1 MAFYDINGNVGVE
14 SLRDINGDLA
24 VNFAYDID
32 GTPYPIDGGGDLP
45 TPVDNYTDVL
55 FAQGD
60 IYVRLVGS
68 KLYRSMDGGK
78 TFPVSI
84 DVSNIGIIKNIH
96 VFTDGTLNVFGHTKA
111 YYSDDWELL
120 RESTVLDI
128 NGDPFVPS
136 TYDNFTI
143 SRHNEHIITVGGVEM
158 YVFGNY
164 CISDEYHTN
173 KNVWYTIDKGH
184 TYKSAYF
191 FGLTNVRHI
200 HNVYFYPADN
210 SFWITT
216 GDSDAESKVIKGY
229 YDSANDIW
237 SWTTLGTGFYY
248 KWAGMAIYN
257 DDVYYALDH
266 TPGSVRKCSI
276 IDVPTVANHIA
287 ILSNTPND
295 CINVI
300 IDSETGEM
308 VVGLSIYGGNEST
321 ARLLYYSANR
331 RTFDTVNL
339 DPPEYYPYSDTM
351 YYGMCGITN
360 QKKILSG
367 LWSRTHENLDAWD
380 KVPSI
385 WIDDII
391 RSKWPNAF
399 QQTTN

>member
-1 MAFYDINGNVGVE
+1 MIYDVNSSILTEASDVNAN
-14 SLRDINGDLA
+14 DLQ
-24 VNFAYDID
+24 FAYDVNGQIVFQKQ
-32 GTPYPIDGGGDLP
+32 LP
-45 TPVDNYTDVL
+45 SVADRHDVL
-55 FAQGD
+55 FTQGNT
-60 IYVRLVGS
+60 YVFYDGS
-68 KLYRSMDGGK
+68 TLYRSTDGGE
-78 TFPVSI
+78 TI
-84 DVSNIGIIKNIH
+84 DATIAVGAIGKIKNIH

-191 FGLTNVRHI
+191 FGLTSVRHI
-200 HNVYFYPADN
+200 HNVYFYPVDN

-216 GDSDAESKVIKGY
+216 GDSNAESKVIKGY
-229 YDSANDIW
+229 YNPTNDTWNW
-237 SWTTLGTGFYY
+237 STLGEGYYY
-248 KWAGMAIYN
+248 KWAGMAIYE

-276 IDVPTVANHIA
+276 IDVPTVANHTE

-308 VVGLSIYGGNEST
+308 VVGLSIYGGSADT
-321 ARLLYYSANR
+321 CRRLYYSADR
-331 RTFDTVNL
+331 ETFDYVTGAVP
-339 DPPEYYPYSDTM
+339 DYYPYSDTM
-351 YYGMCGITN
+351 YYGMYGIN
-360 QKKILSG
+360 ADKKILSG
-367 LWSRTHENLDAWD
+367 LWSKNTENLAEWD
-380 KVPSI
+380 KVPSV

-391 RSKWPNAF
+391 RSAFPNAF
-399 QQTTN
+399 QQPSSE